1 MKSNQNPISEL
12 WNLEIVRTQDQKLW
26 RMENG
31 VLAPICSQQRFREPW
46 NHGAEVD
53 TAAYSWELW
62 RPAKLESTRADM
74 TPMGLWKLESVP
86 GLG

>member
-1 MKSNQNPISEL
+1 MKSNQTPISEL
-12 WNLEIVRTQDQKLW
+12 WKLEIVRNQDQKLW

-31 VLAPICSQQRFREPW
+31 VLASICSRQRFREPW

-62 RPAKLESTRADM
+62 RPAKLESTRVDM
-74 TPMGLWKLESVP
+74 TPTGLWKLESVP